1 MGRYNPEIHHRR
13 SLRLENYDY
22 SQLGIYFVT
31 ICVKDRIE
39 RFGEIVDSQMCLSE
53 QGKIAQYEWNNL
65 PRRFPGIELDY
76 NVIMPN
82 HVHGIL
88 VRTQRIPPPPHEE
101 PASITSRTTGPLRA
115 PRIDPTRSQ
124 NLHEII
130 RTFKAVVSCRIHKSA
145 TPEFAWQREY
155 YDHIIRNQQ
164 QLDRIRRYILNN
176 PSIWHKDSLRPPIR

>member
-22 SQLGIYFVT
+22 SQLGAYFVT

-39 RFGEIVDSQMCLSE
+39 RFGEIIDDRMHLSE
-53 QGKIAQYEWNNL
+53 QGRIAQYEWNNL
-65 PRRFPGIELDY
+65 SRRFPGIELDHY
-76 NVIMPN
+76 VIMPN

-88 VRTQRIPPPPHEE
+88 IRTQRIKPPIRDE
-101 PASITSRTTGPLRA
+101 PSSVISHTTGILRTQ
-115 PRIDPTRSQ
+115 RIDPMRSQ
-124 NLHEII
+124 KLHEIM

-164 QLDRIRRYILNN
+164 QLDRIRTYIINN
-176 PSIWHKDSLRPPIR
+176 PTTWRKDSLRPPR